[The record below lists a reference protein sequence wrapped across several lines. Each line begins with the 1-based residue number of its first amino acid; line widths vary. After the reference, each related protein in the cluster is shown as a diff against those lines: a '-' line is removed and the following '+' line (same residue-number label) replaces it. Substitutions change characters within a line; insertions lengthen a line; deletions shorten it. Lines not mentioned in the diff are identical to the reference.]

1 MSNEHK
7 NPGRLLN
14 GQYVL
19 LTFVNFLVSVSYSM
33 VSTIMARY
41 LGSIGLAIAL
51 SGAITGAFS
60 IASMVARPFTGVIND
75 RCDRKLLLIAATAG
89 MAGCTILYGIC
100 ESYGVLLAVRLLHG
114 MFFAFSSTVNMAVI
128 PELVPENRV
137 TEGISYY
144 GVVQSLGV
152 AAGPSVGLW
161 LINLGGYRVNFTVS
175 GALALVAAALAMTLR
190 PFQRQQAP
198 AGGRWHLRLTDI
210 IAVECLAYALVDVAI
225 AMANGLENSL
235 LTLYGAQQDIANIGW
250 YFTIS
255 AVVLCVTRLLF
266 GRLADRRGVAFSLY
280 PGLAL
285 MIAGFLILWRASA
298 TWMFAAASV
307 VKTLGVGLARPAIQA
322 ACVKA
327 VPAARRG
334 SASSTYYIGSDIGQG
349 TSPAIG
355 GRIVDLTGNY
365 GLAFALFTLP
375 LALGAAIFA
384 WYERRVRKGRK
395 A

>member
-1 MSNEHK
+1 MSENR

-14 GQYVL
+14 LQYVL
-19 LTFVNFLVSVSYSM
+19 LTTINFLVSVSYSM

-41 LGSIGLAIAL
+41 LGSIGLAIAV

-75 RCDRKLLLIAATAG
+75 RLDRRMLLLGATAG
-89 MAGCTILYGIC
+89 MGVCTLLYGQTD
-100 ESYGVLLAVRLLHG
+100 SYGVLLGVRLLHG

-128 PELVPENRV
+128 PELVPEKRV
-137 TEGISYY
+137 TEGLSYY

-152 AAGPSVGLW
+152 AAGPSIGLA
-161 LINLGGYRVNFTVS
+161 LINLGGYGLNFLCS
-175 GALALVAAALAMTLR
+175 GLLALLGAGAVLGLR
-190 PFQRQQAP
+190 PFRKP
-198 AGGRWHLRLTDI
+198 AGDRRSRWRLRWTDI
-210 IAVECLAYALVDVAI
+210 IAVECLAYAAVDVAI
-225 AMANGLENSL
+225 AMANGLENSMIAI
-235 LTLYGAQQDIANIGW
+235 YGAEKGIANIGW

-255 AVVLCVTRLLF
+255 AAVLCVTRVAF

-280 PGLAL
+280 PGLGL
-285 MIAGFLILWRASA
+285 MIIGCLILWRASA
-298 TWMFAAASV
+298 PWMFAAASV
-307 VKTLGVGLARPAIQA
+307 IKTVGVGLARPAIQA

-327 VPAARRG
+327 VPAERRG

-355 GRIVDLTGNY
+355 GRIVDQAGSC
-365 GLAFALFTLP
+365 GPAFLLFTIP
-375 LALGAAIFA
+375 LALGALNFG
-384 WYERRVRKGRK
+384 WFERRTRKGQG

>member
-1 MSNEHK
+1 MSEHP
-7 NPGRLLN
+7 NPRRLLN

-19 LTFVNFLVSVSYSM
+19 LTFINFLVSVSYSM

-41 LGSIGLAIAL
+41 LGSVGLTIAVA
-51 SGAITGAFS
+51 GAITGSFS

-75 RCDRKLLLIAATAG
+75 RFNRKALLIGATAG
-89 MAGCTILYGIC
+89 MALCTLFYGA
-100 ESYGVLLAVRLLHG
+100 SDAYGVLLFVRLMHG

-161 LINLGGYRVNFTVS
+161 LINLGGYQVNFAAS
-175 GALALVAAALAMTLR
+175 GALAMAGAAIALTLR
-190 PFQRQQAP
+190 PFQRQVRPSAD
-198 AGGRWHLRLTDI
+198 RWKLRWTDI
-210 IAVECLAYALVDVAI
+210 IAVECLAYAAVDVAI
-225 AMANGLENSL
+225 AMANGLENSMI
-235 LTLYGAQQDIANIGW
+235 TLYGAAQGIANIGW

-255 AVVLCVTRLLF
+255 AVVLCVTRVLF
-266 GRLADRRGVAFSLY
+266 GRLADRKGVAFSLY

-285 MIAGFLILWRASA
+285 IILGFLILWQARAP
-298 TWMFAAASV
+298 WIFAVASV

-365 GLAFALFTLP
+365 GLAFALFTIP

-384 WYERRVRKGRK
+384 WFERKR

>member
-144 GVVQSLGV
+144 GVV
-152 AAGPSVGLW
+152 
-161 LINLGGYRVNFTVS
+161 
-175 GALALVAAALAMTLR
+175 
-190 PFQRQQAP
+190 
-198 AGGRWHLRLTDI
+198 
-210 IAVECLAYALVDVAI
+210 
-225 AMANGLENSL
+225 
-235 LTLYGAQQDIANIGW
+235 
-250 YFTIS
+250 
-255 AVVLCVTRLLF
+255 
-266 GRLADRRGVAFSLY
+266 
-280 PGLAL
+280 
-285 MIAGFLILWRASA
+285 
-298 TWMFAAASV
+298 
-307 VKTLGVGLARPAIQA
+307 
-322 ACVKA
+322 
-327 VPAARRG
+327 
-334 SASSTYYIGSDIGQG
+334 
-349 TSPAIG
+349 
-355 GRIVDLTGNY
+355 
-365 GLAFALFTLP
+365 
-375 LALGAAIFA
+375 
-384 WYERRVRKGRK
+384 
-395 A
+395 

>member
-1 MSNEHK
+1 MATEYR
-7 NPGRLLN
+7 NPSRLLN

-19 LTFVNFLVSVSYSM
+19 LTLVNFLVSVSYSM

-41 LGSIGLAIAL
+41 LGSIGLAIAV

-75 RCDRKLLLIAATAG
+75 RCDRKLLLILATAG
-89 MAGCTILYGIC
+89 MAVCTLLYGVSD
-100 ESYGVLLAVRLLHG
+100 SYGVLLAVRLLHG

-152 AAGPSVGLW
+152 AAGPSIGLW
-161 LINLGGYRVNFTVS
+161 LINLGGYRLNFTAS
-175 GALALVAAALAMTLR
+175 GALALGAAALALALR
-190 PFQRQQAP
+190 PFQGRP
-198 AGGRWHLRLTDI
+198 AAGARAWRLRWTDI
-210 IAVECLAYALVDVAI
+210 IAVECLVYALVDVAI
-225 AMANGLENSL
+225 AMANGLENAL
-235 LTLYGAQQDIANIGW
+235 IALYGAQRGIANIGW

-255 AVVLCVTRLLF
+255 AVMLCVTRVLF
-266 GRLADRRGVAFSLY
+266 GRLADKKGVAFSLY

-285 MIAGFLILWRASA
+285 MIAGFLILWRARA
-298 TWMFAAASV
+298 PWMFAAASV
-307 VKTLGVGLARPAIQA
+307 IKTLGVGLARPAIQA

-355 GRIVDLTGNY
+355 GRIVDVTGDY

-384 WYERRVRKGRK
+384 WHERRIKKGSG